1 MHWRV
6 ESTTQ
11 CHKLVFIGNH
21 CAYYNSSFP
30 SLFFGAKTKKGAF
43 ASHKY
48 QGVIGL
54 LYLVNY
60 PSSLKLLHKKKK
72 KKTFSSFSFCF
83 IVIAYY
89 RSFSLLSLLYILYIF
104 FNNGQY
110 HIIISIINWRSYT
123 TVFLCYHHQQRKP
136 SASTTLSNRHI
147 DHHHQQSVLNNT

>member
-54 LYLVNY
+54 LYLLNY
-60 PSSLKLLHKKKK
+60 PSSLKLLHKK

-110 HIIISIINWRSYT
+110 HIISIINWRSYT

>member
-1 MHWRV
+1 MLITIV
-6 ESTTQ
+6 
-11 CHKLVFIGNH
+11 L
-21 CAYYNSSFP
+21 FP
-30 SLFFGAKTKKGAF
+30 PCFLAPRRKKGAF

-54 LYLVNY
+54 LYLLNY

-110 HIIISIINWRSYT
+110 HIISIINWRSYT